1 MMTVAVCDD
10 SVFAQLIVNEIKE
23 LASES
28 EIEVTVELF
37 RSFAHLTAAQKT
49 KSYDLLLLETSLRGV
64 SGIDFA
70 RNLRLSRCEADII
83 FISSTD
89 EHALAAYGAFPIG
102 YVLKPCRRNRLR
114 APFRRAAEK
123 FAKKPTIILKD
134 LNGVKITVQ
143 IDELLYIEVIG
154 NELELHTRTGMVKCI
169 GSLAETH
176 LSLPQKQFYRSHRSF
191 IVNMNYVVR
200 AAKYYF
206 LMDNGD
212 KVTIAKNR
220 YAEAKE
226 ILIRFAGAEDDE

>member
-10 SVFAQLIVNEIKE
+10 SMYAPLIVNEIKE
-23 LASES
+23 LSSEL
-28 EIEVTVELF
+28 EVETTVELYK
-37 RSFAHLTAAQKT
+37 SYDYLKTAMKT
-49 KSYDLLLLETSLRGV
+49 KSYDLLVLETSLRGV

-83 FISSTD
+83 FVSTTD
-89 EHALAAYGAFPIG
+89 EYALSAYGAFPIG
-102 YVLKPCRRNRLR
+102 YILKPFQRKRLR

-123 FAKKPTIILKD
+123 YIKKPTIILRD
-134 LNGVKITVQ
+134 LNGVKVTVAV
-143 IDELLYIEVIG
+143 DELLYIEVIG
-154 NELELHTRTGMVKCI
+154 NELDIHTRTVQTKCV
-169 GSLAETH
+169 GSLAETY
-176 LSLPQKQFYRSHRSF
+176 LALPQKQFYRSHRSF

-206 LMDNGD
+206 VMDNGD

-226 ILIRFAGAEDDE
+226 MLAKFVGA